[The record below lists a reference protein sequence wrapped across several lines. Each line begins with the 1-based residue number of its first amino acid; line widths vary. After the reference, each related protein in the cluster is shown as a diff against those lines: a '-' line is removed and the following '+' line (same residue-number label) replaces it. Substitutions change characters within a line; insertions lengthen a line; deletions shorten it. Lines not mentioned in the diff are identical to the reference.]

1 MKPYTPLLLAPLL
14 LPLACRSSAVK
25 SSSTGTGAANESQQG
40 WISLFDGRTTDGWR
54 GFNKDHPPEGWQVV
68 DGCLTRVGPGGDLI
82 TEGQYDNFIL
92 RLEWKIAPGG
102 NSGIFFHVT
111 EDADAVWRTGPEYQV
126 LDNGGHPDGASPLT
140 SAGANYA
147 LNAPL
152 RDVTRPVGEFNETEI
167 EVHDGH
173 VRHRL
178 NGVSIVTYELW
189 TPEWEALVA
198 ASKFGKMPRYGRN
211 ETGHIALQD
220 HGDTVWYR
228 NIRILP
234 LD

>member
-1 MKPYTPLLLAPLL
+1 M
-14 LPLACRSSAVK
+14 
-25 SSSTGTGAANESQQG
+25 
-40 WISLFDGRTTDGWR
+40 
-54 GFNKDHPPEGWQVV
+54 
-68 DGCLTRVGPGGDLI
+68 
-82 TEGQYDNFIL
+82 
-92 RLEWKIAPGG
+92 
-102 NSGIFFHVT
+102 
-111 EDADAVWRTGPEYQV
+111 WRTGPEYQV